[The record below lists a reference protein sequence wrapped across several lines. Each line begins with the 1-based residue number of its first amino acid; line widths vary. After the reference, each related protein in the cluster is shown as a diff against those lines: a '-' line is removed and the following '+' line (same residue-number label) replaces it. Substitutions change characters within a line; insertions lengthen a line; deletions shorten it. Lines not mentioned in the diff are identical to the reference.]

1 MHICVNNLTFRD
13 YFSTQIESETYI
25 TITNSHQ
32 YEKAAEVASAISIAK
47 TFDVPLST
55 RGGGHGYTCQGSK
68 HGGIMLDMRKLKAI
82 EINGLK
88 SPTNQISMTI
98 GTGLVW
104 GEVLKHLRSLDDDL
118 ITVHGQCTAVGV
130 AGYSL
135 HGGVHFG
142 GLSELY
148 GLSSD
153 NILALTA
160 VVANGSIVE
169 LSGSKC
175 IIDGVSLAYSEECRG
190 LWFGFRGAGSSF
202 GVVTSLT
209 LKLYRETTMR
219 SALSILSLKINDVT
233 AAQRFLSEYVDS
245 IPSEGIKSRFLTAH
259 H

>member
-1 MHICVNNLTFRD
+1 
-13 YFSTQIESETYI
+13 
-25 TITNSHQ
+25 
-32 YEKAAEVASAISIAK
+32 
-47 TFDVPLST
+47 
-55 RGGGHGYTCQGSK
+55 
-68 HGGIMLDMRKLKAI
+68 MLDMRKLKAI
-82 EINGLK
+82 VIHGLESK
-88 SPTNQISMTI
+88 TSQISMTI

-104 GEVLKHLRSLDDDL
+104 GEVLKYLRNLDRDL
-118 ITVHGQCTAVGV
+118 ITVHGQCTTVGV

-175 IIDGVSLAYSEECRG
+175 IVDGVSVVYSEECSG

-209 LKLYRETTMR
+209 LKLYRETKMR
-219 SALSILSLKINDVT
+219 SALSILSLRIKDVT
-233 AAQRFLSEYVDS
+233 EAQRFLTEYTDS
-245 IPSEGIKSRFLTAH
+245 IPSEGIKSHFSMTRYEHFCLNYLIINFFDFEQFL
-259 H
+259 